1 MTNETE
7 SFMEY
12 TKNKKKRNR
21 KPLNPE
27 RERIVEEAYKR
38 DMDIDEQID
47 DVIDYLELKADT
59 PLTGIRARQQ
69 LMKKCVIYTA
79 KWKTGTYKEWL
90 NRLSLKL
97 GLSPRTTRER
107 YLNLLI
113 EEGIVRENAD
123 GDLVFVGV
131 PNKGKERV

>member
-1 MTNETE
+1 MPNETE

-12 TKNKKKRNR
+12 VENKKKQ
-21 KPLNPE
+21 KHEPLNPE
-27 RERIVEEAYKR
+27 EERTRTR
-38 DMDIDEQID
+38 DMDIDEQIR
-47 DVIDYLELKADT
+47 DVIDYLELNADT

-79 KWKTGTYKEWL
+79 KWGTGTHKEWL

-113 EEGIVRENAD
+113 DEGIIKEIN
-123 GDLVFVGV
+123 GQLVFVGI
-131 PNKGKERV
+131 KKDRDDHK